1 MNKLNQIAESIK
13 AFYWNHP
20 AKSVFILGII
30 FGFILRS
37 II

>member
-1 MNKLNQIAESIK
+1 MNKLNQIPESIK